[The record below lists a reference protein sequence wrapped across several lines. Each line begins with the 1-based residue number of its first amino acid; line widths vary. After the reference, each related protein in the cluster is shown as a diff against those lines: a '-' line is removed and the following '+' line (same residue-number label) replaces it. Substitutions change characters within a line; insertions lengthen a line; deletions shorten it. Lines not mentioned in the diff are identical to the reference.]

1 MPRTRRMSLNR
12 RRRSAAFLSCLLFA
26 VSAAIV
32 HSGPAQASTNPF
44 AIDGDVPNAGAA
56 ELTDFF
62 GSVKELGPKNGS
74 STKIGVIHKAARPML
89 ELTNP
94 NAQVDLRRAWIDLQ
108 RVDGDDWLYFAWE
121 RDSNTGSG
129 FISFEFSQN
138 PVSAGCGDYSGSNAS
153 LIQGCNPWENRA
165 GDPQPGDFLLLWD
178 QQGGSRDIYVRV
190 WSGTAPN
197 LTLGAPFK
205 IADPAV
211 GDAQYGSN
219 GFRGEA
225 AVNLTALQLTDGTDC
240 QAFANV
246 IPSTVTGNSDTAD
259 YKDTILDTLPPISNC
274 EATIVT
280 TPKDGDGADIPAGGL
295 SIGDGV
301 TAVKDSAEISLAGGD
316 AAPTGAI
323 SFHLCKIDVGT
334 CTSGGTLIGS
344 TSIEDLGPYPV
355 TVTSP
360 TAYVTS
366 AGRYCWRSEWPGDAG
381 AGIAP
386 ASESAATEC
395 FTVNPVTPTL
405 STDAGPGVVLGGTV
419 TDVATLSGTATQPA
433 NPVINLTGTAGPAA
447 SGTITFMLYGPSD
460 DACGSLAHTSA
471 GVTVSGDDDYSTPD
485 PQFEPTAIGD
495 YHWVAVYSGSS
506 PNTNGVTHN
515 AACDDP
521 AEDVTVSD
529 VPSTLTT
536 AQSWVPNDSATVSAP
551 AGGPLDGTV
560 TFEFFD
566 NGDCTGEPV
575 WSEDVPVSGAS
586 PQTAGT
592 SNEEAVEST
601 GEFSWRVTWDSDN
614 PAQRDIPSSC
624 DEVSDLTIDNGGS
637 HSTP

>member
-1 MPRTRRMSLNR
+1 MSRTHHLAQRR
-12 RRRSAAFLSCLLFA
+12 RRRSAVFLSCLLLA
-26 VSAAIV
+26 ATAAIV
-32 HSGPAQASTNPF
+32 QSGSARASANPY
-44 AIDGDVPNAGAA
+44 AIDGSVPNAGAA
-56 ELTDFF
+56 ELTDLF

-74 STKIGVIHKAARPML
+74 STKIGVIHSAPKPML

-94 NAQVDLRRAWIDLQ
+94 NAQVDLRRAWIDLD

-129 FISFEFSQN
+129 FISFEFSRN
-138 PVSAGCGDYSGSNAS
+138 PVSAGCGDYSAGNAS
-153 LIQGCNPWENRA
+153 LIQSCNPWQNRA

-205 IADPAV
+205 ITDPAV
-211 GDAQYGSN
+211 GAAEYGSN

-225 AVNLTALQLTDGTDC
+225 AVNLTALELTDGNEC

-274 EATIVT
+274 QATIVT
-280 TPKDGDGADIPAGGL
+280 TPKTGGGADIPGGGL
-295 SIGDGV
+295 SIGTGV
-301 TAVKDSAEISLAGGD
+301 VAVADSAHITLSGGD
-316 AAPTGAI
+316 ATPSGAI
-323 SFHLCKIDVGT
+323 SFFLCKIDVGT
-334 CTSGGTLIGS
+334 CASGGTSVGS
-344 TSIEDLGPYPV
+344 TSIAGGSFPK

-366 AGRYCWRSEWPGDAG
+366 AGRYCWRSEWPGDAT
-381 AGIAP
+381 AGIP
-386 ASESAATEC
+386 SASESAPSEC

-419 TDVATLSGTATQPA
+419 SDVATLSGTATQPA
-433 NPVINLTGTAGPAA
+433 DPVINLTGAAGPAA
-447 SGTITFMLYGPSD
+447 GGTITFKLYGPSD
-460 DACGSLAHTSA
+460 EACGSLAHTTA
-471 GVTVSGDDDYSTPD
+471 GVTVSGDDDYETPA
-485 PQFEPTAIGD
+485 PPFEPTAVGD

-515 AACDDP
+515 AACDDA

-551 AGGPLDGTV
+551 AGGALDGTV

-566 NGDCTGEPV
+566 NGDCDGDAV
-575 WSEDVPVSGAS
+575 WSEDVAVSGAS
-586 PQTAGT
+586 PQTVDT
-592 SNEEAVEST
+592 SNEEAVEAS
-601 GEFSWRVTWDSDN
+601 GDFSWRVAYDSDN
-614 PAQRDIPSSC
+614 PAQRGIPSSC
-624 DEVSDLTIDNGGS
+624 DEVSGLTIDNGTS
-637 HSTP
+637 HSSP